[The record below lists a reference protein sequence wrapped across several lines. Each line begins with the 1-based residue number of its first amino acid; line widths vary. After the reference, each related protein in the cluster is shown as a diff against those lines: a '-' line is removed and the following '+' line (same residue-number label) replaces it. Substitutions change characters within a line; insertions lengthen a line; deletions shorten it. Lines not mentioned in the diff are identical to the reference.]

1 MAAEATDAALEVLLS
16 LFDDGT
22 LAWPAAGGAL
32 FLRARE
38 GAALARAPRPGLICE
53 QSFAPEANALRRAGR
68 TLREAYPTHGDD
80 GDGDGGDGDE
90 AQRYPLVLALPP
102 RQREEARAL
111 LARAVAQCTEGGVV
125 VACTTNDEGAKSG
138 EADMK
143 ALAGLSGTRS
153 KHHCRAYWTTVRRTP
168 PSTAVDVDAHTV
180 ETQTVETQTVDRA
193 LSSTWASLDAP
204 RPIAEGRFL
213 SRPGVFAWDRIDAAS
228 ALLAA
233 SLPDDLRGRAA
244 DLGAGYG
251 YLSVELLQRC
261 PGIVAVDL
269 YEAEARALA
278 LAERNLAP
286 FASRAALE
294 FHWCDVVEGLRGRYD
309 AIVANP
315 PFHAQSRADRPD
327 IGRAFIAVAADALE
341 PGGRLWLVAN
351 RHLPY
356 ESVLDARFGTVRTAA
371 QAQGFKV
378 IEATKASAN
387 RGAARSARA
396 ARAARTGS
404 TRA

>member
-1 MAAEATDAALEVLLS
+1 MAADPHQAALEVLLS
-16 LFDDGT
+16 PFDDGT
-22 LAWPAAGGAL
+22 LRWPLEGGVL

-38 GAALARAPRPGLICE
+38 GPALARAPRLGLICE
-53 QSFAPEANALRRAGR
+53 QSFAPEAAALRRAGR
-68 TLREAYPTHGDD
+68 TMRDAYASQAAAEATSGEAASTEATSTEDR
-80 GDGDGGDGDE
+80 DE
-90 AQRYPLVLALPP
+90 ARRYAVVLVLPP

-111 LARAVAQCTEGGVV
+111 LARAVTQCAEGGLV
-125 VACTTNDEGAKSG
+125 VACMANDEGAKSG
-138 EADMK
+138 ESDLK

-153 KHHCRAYWTTVRRTP
+153 KHHCRVYWSTIRATSAPRT
-168 PSTAVDVDAHTV
+168 VDA
-180 ETQTVETQTVDRA
+180 A
-193 LSSTWASLDAP
+193 LLSTWSSLDAP
-204 RPIAEGRFL
+204 RPIADGRFI

-251 YLSVELLQRC
+251 YLAAELLRRC
-261 PGIVAVDL
+261 PGIVALDL
-269 YEAEARALA
+269 YEAEARALD
-278 LAERNLAP
+278 LAERNLAS
-286 FASRAALE
+286 FASRFELR
-294 FHWCDVVEGLRGRYD
+294 FHWCDATEGLHARYD
-309 AIVANP
+309 TIVANP

-356 ESVLDARFGTVRTAA
+356 ETVLDTRFGTVRTVA

-378 IEATKASAN
+378 IEAVKANNANKASAKG
-387 RGAARSARA
+387 GASRT
-396 ARAARTGS
+396 ARTERW
-404 TRA
+404 RA